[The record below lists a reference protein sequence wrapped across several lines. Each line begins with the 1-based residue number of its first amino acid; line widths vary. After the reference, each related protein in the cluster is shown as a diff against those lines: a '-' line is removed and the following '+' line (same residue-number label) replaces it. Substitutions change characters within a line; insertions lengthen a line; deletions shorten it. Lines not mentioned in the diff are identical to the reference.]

1 MGVWTCYTGVRVEQ
15 GVGQEACGR
24 RAGAVS
30 LTAGSPRG
38 EGALLAS
45 CLCSQFFLL
54 SWQKHREGGSRQ
66 FELWPQIG
74 SIELGSEAGAVA
86 IGESDGG
93 DCF

>member
-1 MGVWTCYTGVRVEQ
+1 MVRKP
-15 GVGQEACGR
+15 VGGELELCPSQQEALEER
-24 RAGAVS
+24 
-30 LTAGSPRG
+30 
-38 EGALLAS
+38 GALLAS